1 MAFRYGNLRKQ
12 KNCFVLWLPFI
23 VMFIQNNLIGV
34 KMDNKKFTPFSK
46 KNVLY
51 ARLEAYIF
59 SLILIVM
66 VWLEKDV
73 SAIAILI
80 SLAWGGYK
88 LIQGLYIKMAERE
101 HLEELKQ
108 GRRLYDLDISDLDIK
123 IEELENKNIE
133 SEEY

>member
-1 MAFRYGNLRKQ
+1 MN
-12 KNCFVLWLPFI
+12 
-23 VMFIQNNLIGV
+23 
-34 KMDNKKFTPFSK
+34 NKKFTPFSK

-66 VWLEKDV
+66 VWIGKDV
-73 SAIAILI
+73 SAIAILL
-80 SLAWGGYK
+80 SLAWAGYK

-108 GRRLYDLDISDLDIK
+108 GRRLKDLDISDLDIK
-123 IEELENKNIE
+123 IEELDNREIENE
-133 SEEY
+133 V